1 MVKAN
6 HLGAVLVA
14 ICGLCFNSATAAEL
28 LKNGPS
34 VFNYNFADVLYLND
48 ESADGIGLR
57 FSADIRE
64 NYAVQFSY
72 GRVSDGGFDQD
83 TLAGGVAYH
92 IAAARFPGKADWV
105 LDAGLVFVDVEGID
119 DTGLFVNGGIR
130 YAVNEPLEV
139 NAALGISTV
148 FDTDV
153 NLLLRALYEVSK
165 GFSAFVETDIGS
177 DSSLGLGVRFY
188 WR

>member
-1 MVKAN
+1 M
-6 HLGAVLVA
+6 
-14 ICGLCFNSATAAEL
+14 
-28 LKNGPS
+28 
-34 VFNYNFADVLYLND
+34 
-48 ESADGIGLR
+48 
-57 FSADIRE
+57 
-64 NYAVQFSY
+64 
-72 GRVSDGGFDQD
+72 
-83 TLAGGVAYH
+83 
-92 IAAARFPGKADWV
+92 
-105 LDAGLVFVDVEGID
+105 FVDVEGID

-148 FDTDV
+148 FDTDI

-165 GFSAFVETDIGS
+165 GFSAFVETDIGG